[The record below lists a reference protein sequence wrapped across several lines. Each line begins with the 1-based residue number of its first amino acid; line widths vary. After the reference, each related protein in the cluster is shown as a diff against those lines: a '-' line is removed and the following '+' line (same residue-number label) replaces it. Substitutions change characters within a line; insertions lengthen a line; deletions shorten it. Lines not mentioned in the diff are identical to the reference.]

1 MSFQHRAWTACAAAR
16 YAFPGGFARWKRR
29 QAGLSS
35 DSAQIHRN
43 TTRLILASASPRR
56 RALLI
61 EQGYEVE
68 VVVPPFKEPTAADR
82 DLPPA
87 HLAQALSHFKAQAV
101 AMSVHTGMI
110 LAGDTI
116 VTLGSSV
123 FGKPIDRADAGR
135 ILTALS
141 GTTHDVITGV
151 TLLDAA
157 TGERAIRHDTTAV
170 TMYGLSADEIDAY
183 LDSDAWIGKAG
194 AFGIQD
200 RDDPFV
206 ERIDGSYT
214 NVVGFP
220 MELIDRMLRDWG
232 IVP

>member
-1 MSFQHRAWTACAAAR
+1 MSR
-16 YAFPGGFARWKRR
+16 K
-29 QAGLSS
+29 
-35 DSAQIHRN
+35 SAQTHRN
-43 TTRLILASASPRR
+43 ITRLVLASSSPRR
-56 RALLI
+56 RELL
-61 EQGYEVE
+61 EAQGYQVE
-68 VVVPPFKEPTAADR
+68 VVVPPIQEPTAIDR

-87 HLAQALSHFKAQAV
+87 QLAEALSYFKAQTV
-101 AMSVHTGMI
+101 AMSIDSGFI

-116 VTLGSSV
+116 AALGRRV
-123 FGKPIDRADAGR
+123 FGKPTDRDDAAR

-151 TLLDAA
+151 TLVDAA
-157 TGERAIRHDTTAV
+157 TGERAIRHETTAV
-170 TMYGLSADEIDAY
+170 TLRRLSSDQLEAY

-206 ERIDGSYT
+206 KRIDGSFT

-220 MELIDRMLRDWG
+220 MELIDRMLREWG
-232 IVP
+232 IST